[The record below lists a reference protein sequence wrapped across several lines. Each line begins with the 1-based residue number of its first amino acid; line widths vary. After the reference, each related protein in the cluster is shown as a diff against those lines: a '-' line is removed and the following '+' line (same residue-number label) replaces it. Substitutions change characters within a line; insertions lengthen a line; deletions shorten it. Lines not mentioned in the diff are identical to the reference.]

1 MIDYQENTHLHL
13 INSHMYDQS
22 DSINEQFPYSLTVP
36 SRQDL
41 GDMNE
46 WYL

>member
-1 MIDYQENTHLHL
+1 MIDYQENTHLPL
-13 INSHMYDQS
+13 INSHMDDHS
-22 DSINEQFPYSLTVP
+22 DYINEQLPYSLTVP